1 MTKILRDVQ
10 IKEPF
15 DKNLEYE
22 VKREE
27 ETYVAGVR
35 QARYHLSGNIFGDL
49 YADRKV
55 ELPIKVWTPKF
66 PNLFHT
72 ISKTKTTIERGFY
85 IANILLTPISFK
97 AMVRDINKTL
107 FQDSNKGISFD
118 AAEALFLRAYEYY
131 KQFEQNWGEQVEV
144 GEPVENLEKLT
155 QTP

>member
-1 MTKILRDVQ
+1 MAKILRDVQ

-27 ETYVAGVR
+27 ETCIAGVR
-35 QARYHLSGNIFGDL
+35 QARYNLCGNIFGDL

-72 ISKTKTTIERGFY
+72 ISKTTTTREREVYIKT
-85 IANILLTPISFK
+85 ILLTALSFK
-97 AMVRDINKTL
+97 AMVSDINKTL
-107 FQDSNKGISFD
+107 FQDCKKGISFD
-118 AAEALFLRAYEYY
+118 DAETLFLKAYEYY
-131 KQFEQNWGEQVEV
+131 KQFEKN
-144 GEPVENLEKLT
+144 
-155 QTP
+155 